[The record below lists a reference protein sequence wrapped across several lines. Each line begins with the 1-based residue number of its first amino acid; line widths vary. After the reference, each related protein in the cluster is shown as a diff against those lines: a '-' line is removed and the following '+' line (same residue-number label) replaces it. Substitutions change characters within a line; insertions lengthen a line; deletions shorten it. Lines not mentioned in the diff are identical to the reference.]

1 MKNKLGDLN
10 NHLFAALERL
20 NDEDIKGEELNAE
33 IQRSRAIAGLAKNVV
48 QNAAVILE
56 GAKFQRE
63 TGRSPEIFGLEHKP

>member
-56 GAKFQRE
+56 GAKFERE
-63 TGRSPEIFGLEHKP
+63 NGQSPEIFGLEHKP